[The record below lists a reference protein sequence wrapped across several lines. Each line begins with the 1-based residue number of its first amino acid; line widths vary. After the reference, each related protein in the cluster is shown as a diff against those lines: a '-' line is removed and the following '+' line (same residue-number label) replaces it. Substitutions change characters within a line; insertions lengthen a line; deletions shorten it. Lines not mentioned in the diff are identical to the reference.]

1 MILSISWNGEMIT
14 ITKSVKKRFKIY
26 EDEILYFEITCMKF
40 ESVDPINGDIGRLRN
55 FFIDYTLN
63 LKCIISPSS
72 TI

>member
-1 MILSISWNGEMIT
+1 MT
-14 ITKSVKKRFKIY
+14 ITQNVKKTFKKK
-26 EDEILYFEITCMKF
+26 EVEILYFEITCKKF
-40 ESVDPINGDIGRLRN
+40 EGVDPINGDIGRLRN